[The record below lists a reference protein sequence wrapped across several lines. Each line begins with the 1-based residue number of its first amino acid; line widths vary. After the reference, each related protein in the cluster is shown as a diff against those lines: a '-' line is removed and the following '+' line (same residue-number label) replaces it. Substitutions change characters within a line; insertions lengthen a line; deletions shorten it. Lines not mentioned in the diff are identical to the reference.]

1 MIGFQSVTA
10 ATISGAFVFGLVLVL
25 LESIQPLLAK
35 RLNLAEGRVEWLL
48 SAMNLTLIPMMFLS
62 GLVIDK
68 WDVEIVLI
76 AGSLLTAGAVVSLA
90 VSETTSRMLVS
101 VLLLGAGGAC
111 LSTSSS
117 VLMLGAFYP
126 ERAAASQNLGNVFFA
141 LGVES
146 GYASLAATGTGMYP
160 IVPAVLGMLAL
171 GERIAP
177 NQIVGIVVL
186 VIGLVTLGA
195 VS

>member
-1 MIGFQSVTA
+1 MPMIGFQSVTA

-35 RLNLAEGRVEWLL
+35 RLNLAEGRIEWLL
-48 SAMNLTLIPMMFLS
+48 SAMNLTVIPMMFLS

-141 LGVES
+141 LGALIS
-146 GYASLAATGTGMYP
+146 PMIAGRLLDRFQFRRGL
-160 IVPAVLGMLAL
+160 IVL
-171 GERIAP
+171 
-177 NQIVGIVVL
+177 
-186 VIGLVTLGA
+186 
-195 VS
+195 